1 MFADIAQFN
10 KVSDYLPILNG
21 SLLADLLIIFAT
33 FYLPNIIGSNQLA
46 NWYKKYGLSAVIAD
60 TLILVIGMI
69 IARAL
74 YSKIF
79 GNQFNILKFIFL
91 VLIIQIIH
99 DFVFYFGIINTL
111 PRGVNNVID
120 MFKDYAEEVSAG
132 AVLGDSIMI
141 TIAVLFASLFAN
153 YSNNIN
159 IIILIVVVY
168 LMPYI
173 VHAKTI

>member
-1 MFADIAQFN
+1 MFADISKFN
-10 KVSDYLPILNG
+10 NISDYLPILNG
-21 SLLADLLIIFAT
+21 SLLADILIIFAT
-33 FYLPNIIGSNQLA
+33 FYFPNIIGSNQLA

-74 YSKIF
+74 YSMIF
-79 GNQFNILKFIFL
+79 GDQFNILKFAFL
-91 VLIIQIIH
+91 VLVIQIIH
-99 DFVFYFGIINTL
+99 DFVFYFGIIKTL
-111 PRGVNNVID
+111 PRGVNNMID

-132 AVLGDSIMI
+132 AVVGDSVMI
-141 TIAVLFASLFAN
+141 TMAVLFASMLAN
-153 YSNNIN
+153 YNSNIN
-159 IIILIVVVY
+159 IIVLIILVY

>member
-1 MFADIAQFN
+1 MFTDISKFN
-10 KVSDYLPILNG
+10 NISDYLPILNG
-21 SLLADLLIIFAT
+21 SFLADILIIFAT
-33 FYLPNIIGSNQLA
+33 FYLPKIIGSNQLA

-79 GNQFNILKFIFL
+79 GDEFNIFKFAFL

-99 DFVFYFGIINTL
+99 DFVFYFGIIKPL
-111 PRGVNNVID
+111 PRGVNNMID
-120 MFKDYAEEVSAG
+120 MFKDYAEEVSVG
-132 AVLGDSIMI
+132 AVVGDSIMI
-141 TIAVLFASLFAN
+141 TMAVIFASLFAG
-153 YSNNIN
+153 YNNNTN
-159 IIILIVVVY
+159 IIILIILVY

-173 VHAKTI
+173 VNAK

>member
-1 MFADIAQFN
+1 MFTDISKFN
-10 KVSDYLPILNG
+10 NISDYLPILNG
-21 SLLADLLIIFAT
+21 SLLADILIIFAT

-79 GNQFNILKFIFL
+79 GNEFNILKFAFL

-99 DFVFYFGIINTL
+99 DFVFYFGIIKTL
-111 PRGVNNVID
+111 PRGVNNMID
-120 MFKDYAEEVSAG
+120 IFKDYAEEVSTG
-132 AVLGDSIMI
+132 AVVGDSIMI
-141 TIAVLFASLFAN
+141 TMAVIFASLFAG
-153 YSNNIN
+153 YNNNTN
-159 IIILIVVVY
+159 IIILIILVY

-173 VHAKTI
+173 VNAKS

>member
-1 MFADIAQFN
+1 MFTDISKFN
-10 KVSDYLPILNG
+10 NISDYLPILNG
-21 SLLADLLIIFAT
+21 SLLADILIIFAT

-74 YSKIF
+74 YSRIF
-79 GNQFNILKFIFL
+79 GDQFNILKFAFL
-91 VLIIQIIH
+91 VLVVQIIH
-99 DFVFYFGIINTL
+99 DFIFYFGIIKTL
-111 PRGVNNVID
+111 PRGVNNMID
-120 MFKDYAEEVSAG
+120 IFKDYAEEVSAG
-132 AVLGDSIMI
+132 AVVGDSVMI
-141 TIAVLFASLFAN
+141 TMAVLFASMLAN
-153 YSNNIN
+153 YNSNTN
-159 IIILIVVVY
+159 IIVLIILVY

>member
-1 MFADIAQFN
+1 MFTDISKFN
-10 KVSDYLPILNG
+10 NISDYFPILNG
-21 SLLADLLIIFAT
+21 SLLADILIIFAT
-33 FYLPNIIGSNQLA
+33 FYLPKIIGSNQLA

-79 GNQFNILKFIFL
+79 GDQFNIFKFAFL

-99 DFVFYFGIINTL
+99 DFVFYFGIIKPL
-111 PRGVNNVID
+111 PRGVNNMID
-120 MFKDYAEEVSAG
+120 MFKDYAEEVSVG
-132 AVLGDSIMI
+132 AVVGDSIMI
-141 TIAVLFASLFAN
+141 TMAVIFASLFAC
-153 YSNNIN
+153 YNNNTN
-159 IIILIVVVY
+159 IIILIILVY

-173 VHAKTI
+173 VNAK

>member
-1 MFADIAQFN
+1 MFTDISKFN
-10 KVSDYLPILNG
+10 NISDYLPILNG
-21 SLLADLLIIFAT
+21 SLLADILIIFAT

-74 YSKIF
+74 YSRIF
-79 GNQFNILKFIFL
+79 GDQFNILKFAFL

-99 DFVFYFGIINTL
+99 DFVFYFGIIKTL
-111 PRGVNNVID
+111 PRGVNNMID
-120 MFKDYAEEVSAG
+120 MFKDYAEEVNTG
-132 AVLGDSIMI
+132 AVIGDSVMI
-141 TIAVLFASLFAN
+141 TMAVIFASLLAG
-153 YSNNIN
+153 YNNNTN
-159 IIILIVVVY
+159 IIILIILVY

-173 VHAKTI
+173 LNAK